1 MLTRPPTLEL
11 PEVDIVVIGASAGA
25 VDALS
30 VLLPSVPSDA
40 GVPVVVVVHLP
51 AKSSSLLVPLFSSRS
66 SVTVREPDDK
76 ELVGR
81 GIWFAPPGYHLLVEK
96 DRSFAFSVD
105 DPVKFSRPSIDV
117 LFESVAMTYG
127 ARCAAFVLTG
137 ASSDGAD
144 GARAIRDAGG
154 FVAVQDPASSEF
166 RTMPESAAVRAR
178 PQVMASLSDLGM
190 VLARL
195 VSPRTGEGG
204 RT

>member
-1 MLTRPPTLEL
+1 MLTRTPTLEL

-30 VLLPSVPSDA
+30 VLLPAVPADA
-40 GVPVVVVVHLP
+40 RVPVVVVVHVP
-51 AKSSSLLVPLFSSRS
+51 AKSPSLLASLFSSKCS
-66 SVTVREPDDK
+66 ASVREPDDK

-81 GIWFAPPGYHLLVEK
+81 GVWFAPPGYHLLVER

-154 FVAVQDPASSEF
+154 FVAVQEPASAEY
-166 RTMPESAAVRAR
+166 RTMPECAVVRAR
-178 PQVMASLSDLGM
+178 PQMVASLSELGR
-190 VLARL
+190 VLSRL
-195 VSPRTGEGG
+195 VTPSAGEGE
-204 RT
+204 

>member
-1 MLTRPPTLEL
+1 MLSRTLRSL

-30 VLLPSVPSDA
+30 ILLPAIPSDA
-40 GVPVVVVVHLP
+40 TVPVVVVVHLP
-51 AKSSSLLVPLFSSRS
+51 AKSPSLLVPLFSSKS
-66 SVTVREPDDK
+66 SVSVREPDDK

-81 GIWFAPPGYHLLVEK
+81 GIWFAPPGYHLLVEH

-105 DPVKFSRPSIDV
+105 DPVNFSRPSIDV
-117 LFESVAMTYG
+117 LFESVAMTYR

-137 ASSDGAD
+137 ASAD
-144 GARAIRDAGG
+144 GAEGARAVRELGG
-154 FVAVQDPASSEF
+154 FVAVQDPASAES

-178 PQVMASLSDLGM
+178 PQLVASLPELGM

-195 VSPRTGEGG
+195 VSPRAGEG
-204 RT
+204 R